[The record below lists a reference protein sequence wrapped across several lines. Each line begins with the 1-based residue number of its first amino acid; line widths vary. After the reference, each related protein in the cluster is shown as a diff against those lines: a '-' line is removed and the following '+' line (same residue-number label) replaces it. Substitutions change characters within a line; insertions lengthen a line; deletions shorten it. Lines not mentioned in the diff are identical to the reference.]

1 MPDALLSTLA
11 DLRPWP
17 LATLARALACDE
29 STIRAQLA
37 ELQTRG
43 IVPLEETA
51 AGWQIRP
58 ALDLLDAAWL
68 ARACSAAAVQV
79 LTITD
84 STNSALARQSPRAN
98 GDAILAEYQS
108 AGRGRRGRTWQSPF
122 AGQIILSMSWHYPE
136 PHDTAA
142 LSIALGI
149 AAAEALRAA
158 DYPVQLKW
166 PNDLYLHGR
175 KLGGILLETTLNS
188 SGAHT
193 IAGIGINLLPPP
205 NPGQPVASLSECG
218 TIARNPLT
226 AALINRWREAFARH
240 PADRPAL
247 PARWYALDTYADRA
261 VCLHRAHDTLCG
273 TNRGIDEQGRLLLET
288 ADGISAYSEGETRL
302 RPQLL
307 SPPNTGATMIAL
319 VTGATA
325 GFGTAITRL
334 LIARGHKVI
343 ATGRR
348 AERLN
353 TLHAEL
359 GDACLP
365 LAFDIS
371 DEAATLAAL
380 AKLPPAWQE
389 IDLLVNNAGLAL
401 GAAPFPD
408 CELAD
413 WKQMIATNVGG
424 LVTVTYAVLK
434 GMVARNRGH
443 IINLGSTAGS
453 YQYAGGNIYGATKAF
468 VKQFSLNLRADLLG
482 TNVRVS
488 NVEPGLCGGTEF
500 SNIRYHGDDAK
511 AAALYENVDYLTP
524 EDIAE
529 TVLWIAERP
538 AHMNINRIEIMPV
551 AQASG
556 GLAVKKKN

>member
-1 MPDALLSTLA
+1 
-11 DLRPWP
+11 
-17 LATLARALACDE
+17 
-29 STIRAQLA
+29 
-37 ELQTRG
+37 
-43 IVPLEETA
+43 
-51 AGWQIRP
+51 
-58 ALDLLDAAWL
+58 
-68 ARACSAAAVQV
+68 
-79 LTITD
+79 
-84 STNSALARQSPRAN
+84 
-98 GDAILAEYQS
+98 
-108 AGRGRRGRTWQSPF
+108 
-122 AGQIILSMSWHYPE
+122 
-136 PHDTAA
+136 
-142 LSIALGI
+142 
-149 AAAEALRAA
+149 
-158 DYPVQLKW
+158 
-166 PNDLYLHGR
+166 
-175 KLGGILLETTLNS
+175 
-188 SGAHT
+188 
-193 IAGIGINLLPPP
+193 
-205 NPGQPVASLSECG
+205 
-218 TIARNPLT
+218 
-226 AALINRWREAFARH
+226 
-240 PADRPAL
+240 
-247 PARWYALDTYADRA
+247 
-261 VCLHRAHDTLCG
+261 
-273 TNRGIDEQGRLLLET
+273 
-288 ADGISAYSEGETRL
+288 
-302 RPQLL
+302 
-307 SPPNTGATMIAL
+307 MIAL

-348 AERLN
+348 AERLQA
-353 TLHAEL
+353 LHAEF
-359 GDACLP
+359 GNACLP

-380 AKLPPAWQE
+380 ANLPPEWQA

-401 GAAPFPD
+401 GAAPFPA

-413 WKQMIATNVGG
+413 WKQMIATNVEG

-529 TVLWIAERP
+529 TVLWIVERP

-556 GLAVKKKN
+556 GLAVKKKS

>member
-1 MPDALLSTLA
+1 
-11 DLRPWP
+11 
-17 LATLARALACDE
+17 
-29 STIRAQLA
+29 
-37 ELQTRG
+37 
-43 IVPLEETA
+43 
-51 AGWQIRP
+51 
-58 ALDLLDAAWL
+58 
-68 ARACSAAAVQV
+68 
-79 LTITD
+79 
-84 STNSALARQSPRAN
+84 
-98 GDAILAEYQS
+98 
-108 AGRGRRGRTWQSPF
+108 
-122 AGQIILSMSWHYPE
+122 
-136 PHDTAA
+136 
-142 LSIALGI
+142 
-149 AAAEALRAA
+149 
-158 DYPVQLKW
+158 
-166 PNDLYLHGR
+166 
-175 KLGGILLETTLNS
+175 
-188 SGAHT
+188 
-193 IAGIGINLLPPP
+193 
-205 NPGQPVASLSECG
+205 
-218 TIARNPLT
+218 
-226 AALINRWREAFARH
+226 
-240 PADRPAL
+240 
-247 PARWYALDTYADRA
+247 
-261 VCLHRAHDTLCG
+261 
-273 TNRGIDEQGRLLLET
+273 
-288 ADGISAYSEGETRL
+288 
-302 RPQLL
+302 
-307 SPPNTGATMIAL
+307 MIAL

-348 AERLN
+348 AERLQA
-353 TLHAEL
+353 LHAEL

-365 LAFDIS
+365 LAFAIS
-371 DEAATLAAL
+371 VAAATLAA
-380 AKLPPAWQE
+380 PAWQE
-389 IDLLVNNAGLAL
+389 IELLVNNAGLAL

-500 SNIRYHGDDAK
+500 SNVRYHGDSAK

-538 AHMNINRIEIMPV
+538 AYMNSNRNEIMPV